1 MRLAVPVVEV
11 AGEKGVSGI
20 GGPLP
25 VCDGAI
31 GIDVEPK
38 DIGTLGEFVD
48 AAFGLVQLGEPI
60 LRFGISPLES
70 VLERLEPGVELDD
83 ACAVIAGASRST
95 SSSGLRGQRV
105 GGLLDNGSHGRGE
118 KGRFQEKA
126 EEK

>member
-25 VCDGAI
+25 LC
-31 GIDVEPK
+31 
-38 DIGTLGEFVD
+38 
-48 AAFGLVQLGEPI
+48 EPI

-83 ACAVIAGASRST
+83 ACAVIAGASSST

-118 KGRFQEKA
+118 KGCFQEKA